1 MDKPIL
7 STPFSSMRTLILN
20 IQKGGLGDHLFYS
33 HIPRI
38 AKETGKYEYVLL
50 SNHSIFRSPGYKKL
64 VWELNPYVDGFTD
77 EVGIYFSTE
86 KINED
91 ENLLDKLML
100 LYGLDDGKRFHEPEL
115 YYRPNPIAGLADS
128 TIYDPNYISY
138 TGDLTSGQI
147 IEQWFHENNI
157 TVNYQ
162 MKKLYNRYI
171 PINGPMEISTDT
183 LQELCSLIVSCKKM
197 FCLTTGTATLAAA
210 LQVPVTV
217 FYGTGHNPLYR
228 HSKLHKYVHVGSD
241 YGIKEKVKKQLV
253 LLLSRF
259 VRLGVR

>member
-1 MDKPIL
+1 MKI
-7 STPFSSMRTLILN
+7 LILE

-38 AKETGKYEYVLL
+38 AKETGMYEYVLV

-77 EVGIYFSTE
+77 EAGIYLSTE

-115 YYRPNPIAGLADS
+115 YYHPNSIAGLADS

-138 TGDLTSGQI
+138 TGDLKSGQL
-147 IEQWFHENNI
+147 IEQWFQKNHI
-157 TVNYQ
+157 TVNRQ
-162 MKKLYNRYI
+162 MKKLKNRYI
-171 PINGPMEISTDT
+171 PINGPMEISTNN
-183 LQELCSLIVSCKKM
+183 LEELCSLIVSCKKM
-197 FCLTTGTATLAAA
+197 YCLTTGTATLAAA

-228 HSKLHKYVHVGSD
+228 HSKLHTYVFAGSD

-253 LLLSRF
+253 WLLIRF
-259 VRLGVR
+259 IKLCVR